1 MNLITR
7 QSPQRQG
14 KVLKLLMTAY
24 NMFSGLVRLLSTF
37 CTDVFGVVNNALL
50 FGLVGKQTLLQVDFG
65 DVSPH
70 IHAFAFGQGTGS
82 RDTSS
87 YIHFICFYKYHQRLC
102 IIIYFTFPLDFI
114 PEN

>member
-37 CTDVFGVVNNALL
+37 CTDGFGVVNNALL
-50 FGLVGKQTLLQVDFG
+50 FGLVGKQTLLQVGFG
-65 DVSPH
+65 DASPH
-70 IHAFAFGQGTGS
+70 IHAFAFGQGTGHET
-82 RDTSS
+82 RL
-87 YIHFICFYKYHQRLC
+87 HVFISFVPINTTRGSVLL
-102 IIIYFTFPLDFI
+102 FTLFFPFDFM
-114 PEN
+114 PGN

>member
-14 KVLKLLMTAY
+14 KVLKPIMTAY
-24 NMFSGLVRLLSTF
+24 NVFSGLVRLLSTF

-65 DVSPH
+65 DASPH
-70 IHAFAFGQGTGS
+70 THAVSLG
-82 RDTSS
+82 
-87 YIHFICFYKYHQRLC
+87 
-102 IIIYFTFPLDFI
+102 
-114 PEN
+114 